1 MSYVAAPAAF
11 IPNLDTFDKEPL
23 LVSPRTWAIP
33 IILPSKDI
41 HVAQTKQRSPTFQI
55 RFGTLCRYSL
65 PYLSIRNQRRKEVAV
80 ITSWITRVD
89 SENSKLLFCA
99 ALHMQSV
106 TDRNRRNLAPA
117 ENEAERDIDIGNAYY
132 LLQKNVS
139 QTVRQSIR
147 KRIRRRID
155 LKASN
160 KQYREKGNE

>member
-1 MSYVAAPAAF
+1 
-11 IPNLDTFDKEPL
+11 
-23 LVSPRTWAIP
+23 
-33 IILPSKDI
+33 
-41 HVAQTKQRSPTFQI
+41 
-55 RFGTLCRYSL
+55 
-65 PYLSIRNQRRKEVAV
+65 
-80 ITSWITRVD
+80 
-89 SENSKLLFCA
+89 
-99 ALHMQSV
+99 MQSV

-117 ENEAERDIDIGNAYY
+117 ENEAERDIDIGSGYY